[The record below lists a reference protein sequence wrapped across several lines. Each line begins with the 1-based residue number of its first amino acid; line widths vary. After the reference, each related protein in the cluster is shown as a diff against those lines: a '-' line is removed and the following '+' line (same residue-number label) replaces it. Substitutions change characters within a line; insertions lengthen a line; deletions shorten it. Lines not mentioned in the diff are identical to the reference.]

1 MRSIEVGK
9 DKTKMTRQKGGG
21 DDEEEK
27 KMTVIVTRMWG
38 DLKEMRREVRTRQT
52 VREEQQYDLPV
63 APSAASPAVL
73 HNVIIYYIVIQELLH
88 V

>member
-1 MRSIEVGK
+1 
-9 DKTKMTRQKGGG
+9 
-21 DDEEEK
+21 
-27 KMTVIVTRMWG
+27 
-38 DLKEMRREVRTRQT
+38 MRREVRTRQT